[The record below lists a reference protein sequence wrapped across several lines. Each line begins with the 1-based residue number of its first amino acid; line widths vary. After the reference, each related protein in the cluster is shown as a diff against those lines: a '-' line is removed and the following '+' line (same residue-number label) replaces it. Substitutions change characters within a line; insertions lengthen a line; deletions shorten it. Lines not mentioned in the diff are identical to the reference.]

1 MMLVA
6 LALSNAQAAPVE
18 IASVESKS
26 DWSKSGKTYR
36 ASYATDGKT
45 KPWFEGDPGSGVGSW
60 ISVDLGGA
68 HTVTKIGV
76 FAGDWSS
83 GTSWNQTNR
92 PKELEVQWSD
102 GTTET
107 WTLADEMKMQVYKP
121 SSPKST
127 SSIRFKVNQIFNGS
141 AFPDTAISEILVWDD
156 QPDPNPAVRQVVASS
171 EAPPDADGGYA
182 AIQAA
187 DGLVDTFWCEGNKAS
202 DGTGET
208 LEFVLEKSATVGS
221 MAICPGMCAFGV
233 QGKGN
238 SPTRATL
245 TFSDGSTQSVDLNA
259 KAILPQKIA
268 ISPPRTTTSV
278 KLRIDGVLK
287 GTDFDDA
294 CISEVSFTK

>member
-6 LALSNAQAAPVE
+6 LALSHAQAAPVA
-18 IASVESKS
+18 ISAVESKS
-26 DWSKSGKTYR
+26 DWSKGGTTYAAR
-36 ASYATDGKT
+36 NVMDKKS

-83 GTSWNQTNR
+83 GTSWKQTNR
-92 PKELEVQWSD
+92 PKELEVQYSD
-102 GTTET
+102 GTTES
-107 WTLADEMKMQVYKP
+107 WTLADEMKMQVFTP

-141 AFPDTAISEILVWDD
+141 AFPDTAISEIMVWDD
-156 QPDPNPAVRQVVASS
+156 QADPNPAVRQVVASS
-171 EAPPDADGGYA
+171 EAPADGDGSYA
-182 AIQAA
+182 AVQAA
-187 DGLVDTFWCEGNKAS
+187 DGLSDTFWCEGNKGG

-208 LEFVLEKSATVGS
+208 LEFVFDRSATVGS
-221 MAICPGMCAFGV
+221 MSICNGMCAVGV

-238 SPTRATL
+238 VPNRATL
-245 TFSDGSTQSVDLNA
+245 TFSDGSSQTVDLTKSIVA
-259 KAILPQKIA
+259 QKIA
-268 ISPPRTTTSV
+268 ITPPRTTTSV
-278 KLRIDGVLK
+278 KLRIDGVVK
-287 GTDFDDA
+287 GTEFDDA